1 MPRDIVKVPVGCQHG
16 QVVAEA
22 ELGQQRIDRSDL
34 DAGAPAFVS
43 QFGSVHMIT
52 PVGNQ
57 QRQRCEPV
65 EDLRSV
71 PRSRKPLQKLLQ
83 HQSSG
88 HEFLAGFDCADQLAS
103 LDRRNRRVAPE
114 SQRPDAG
121 VDKEAQ
127 RRERSAL

>member
-1 MPRDIVKVPVGCQHG
+1 MPRDIVKVPVDCQHG

-34 DAGAPAFVS
+34 NAGAPAFVS

-71 PRSRKPLQKLLQ
+71 PRSRKPLA
-83 HQSSG
+83 
-88 HEFLAGFDCADQLAS
+88 EALAAPVQWS
-103 LDRRNRRVAPE
+103 RVPRRL
-114 SQRPDAG
+114 
-121 VDKEAQ
+121 
-127 RRERSAL
+127 RSRG